1 VHPTT
6 RRRHFST
13 ALLFILIIATAA
25 CAGRSGG
32 KAAQTGPGAQPAP
45 RETVALPAGEA
56 RATQAEPA
64 PADDPVVETLSRAQ
78 EEYDLGLEALRSGD
92 TEAARG
98 HFDSALEIFNNSD
111 VPVDSSRRLQK
122 AYDRMVDDIAALE
135 WELDEPGGPAA
146 DAEPTPSEALDD
158 ITTDLSP
165 EDAQRELETVS
176 PETSEVTFDI
186 PMVVN
191 DKVLAWIDIFRNRSV
206 FRSSFV
212 GGFQRYGWYEPMI
225 HRILEEEG
233 LPSDLIF
240 MAFLESTY
248 KTSAY
253 SRARAKGIWQFMTPT
268 GRQYGLRVDRYV
280 DERSHPEKSTRAAA
294 RYMKDLYAT
303 FGDWHLAIAAYN
315 TGAGNIMRAQRRS
328 GKTDYWDL
336 AKTRYMRLETKNFVP
351 AILALALMAKEPGK
365 YGFEDLRH
373 NEPLEYDRITVEGP
387 ARLSLVA
394 KLAGVSEDEVKF
406 LNPHLRLGVTPPDE
420 RNYELL
426 VPAGTGPTFV
436 AAYEALPDS
445 EKIAKLD
452 KFHTV
457 RRGETL
463 GIIASRYGTTV
474 RQLTAANHIRNPHRI
489 SIGTQLIVPA
499 IPGGGFASSSDTE
512 AQDLSDGPYHV
523 VRRGDTLSGISKAYR
538 VSLRRI
544 LAWNDMTTRT
554 VLRPGMKI
562 RVSGDGGSAART
574 TSAAVERR
582 DAAGPYHVV
591 RRGETLYGISRRYGV
606 ALSDLLSWNDMDKRT
621 VLQPGMK
628 VVVNPS
634 ASVSQAGRVDVP
646 GGGESAPD
654 PAGRKISYRIRRGDN
669 LFRIAMRYGT
679 TVENLK
685 AWNNIPGDEIR
696 AGEILTIYPN

>member
-1 VHPTT
+1 MHPTT
-6 RRRHFST
+6 RRRYLAAPFVV
-13 ALLFILIIATAA
+13 LLILASA
-25 CAGRSGG
+25 CAGRSG
-32 KAAQTGPGAQPAP
+32 KQAARTGPGQDPASGL
-45 RETVALPAGEA
+45 TVALPAGQAETA
-56 RATQAEPA
+56 AAEPA
-64 PADDPVVETLSRAQ
+64 SSDPVVDVLTRAQ
-78 EEYDLGLEALRSGD
+78 EEYDLGLEVLRSGD
-92 TEAARG
+92 AEAARA
-98 HFDSALEIFNNSD
+98 HFDTALEIFNSSE
-111 VPVDSSRRLQK
+111 VPVDSSRRLRK

-135 WELDEPGGPAA
+135 WELDEPQETA
-146 DAEPTPSEALDD
+146 DATEPAPSEALDD
-158 ITTDLSP
+158 IQTDLSP
-165 EDAQRELETVS
+165 EDAQRELENVS

-191 DKVLAWIDIFRNRSV
+191 DKVLGWIDIFRNRSV
-206 FRSSFV
+206 FRTSFV

-225 HRILEEEG
+225 HRIFEEEG
-233 LPSDLIF
+233 LPADLIY

-280 DERSHPEKSTRAAA
+280 DERSNPEKSTRAAA

-315 TGAGNIMRAQRRS
+315 TGAGNILRAQRRS
-328 GKTDYWDL
+328 GKTGYWDL
-336 AKTRYMRLETKNFVP
+336 AKTRYLRLETKNFVP
-351 AILALALMAKEPGK
+351 AILALALMSKEPEK
-365 YGFEDLRH
+365 YGFGDLQH
-373 NEPLEYDRITVEGP
+373 NDPLEYDRVTVDGP

-394 KLAGVSEDEVKF
+394 RLAGVTEDEVKF

-420 RNYELL
+420 KHYEVL
-426 VPAGTGPTFV
+426 VPKGTGDTFM
-436 AAYEALPDS
+436 AAYRELPDS

-463 GIIASRYGTTV
+463 GMIAARYGTSV
-474 RQLTAANHIRNPHRI
+474 RQLSAANHIRNPHRI
-489 SIGTQLIVPA
+489 SIGMQLIVPA
-499 IPGGGFASSSDTE
+499 IPGGGFASSSPTE

-523 VRRGDTLSGISKAYR
+523 VRRGDTLSGIATAYH
-538 VSLRRI
+538 VSLRRV

-562 RVSGDGGSAART
+562 RVSGSRT
-574 TSAAVERR
+574 ASAAVERH
-582 DAAGPYHVV
+582 DASGPYHVV

-621 VLQPGMK
+621 VLRPGMK
-628 VVVNPS
+628 IVINPS

-654 PAGRKISYRIRRGDN
+654 PAGEKIRYRIRRGDN
-669 LFRIAMRYGT
+669 LFRIALKYGT

-696 AGEILTIYPN
+696 AGDILTIYPN